1 MGMYL
6 MKPRPKRRVS
16 FISSFR
22 SALGGADT
30 LEIEATTLRELMR
43 ILVVK
48 YPRMQKYVDEGIA
61 LAVNGEIYRDNW
73 DVEIRDGSEVFLMPR
88 IQGG

>member
-1 MGMYL
+1 MPMVN
-6 MKPRPKRRVS
+6 VS

-22 SALGGADT
+22 AALGGAEG

-43 ILVVK
+43 IIVAK
-48 YPRMQKYVDEGIA
+48 YPSMQSHIDKGIV
-61 LAVNGEIYRDNW
+61 LAINGEIYRDNW
-73 DVEIRDGSEVFLMPR
+73 DVEIPGGSEVFLMPR